1 VPGVPAG
8 THRVR
13 VRLIG
18 YAPAD
23 VRLQFQG
30 DTTGAVFR
38 LERAAAPLSGVDVTA
53 DAVPIGLKNFEV
65 RRKQGIG
72 RFLTET
78 DLARDAERDF
88 VTVAMLRFPGLRMA
102 FDANLRPHIASTRSP
117 CGATGASGGSRG
129 VNRIGGRS
137 SPGGSSG
144 GTTGGAGTGGNTISG
159 SCESIRPCLVQI
171 FLDGVKLDEETDAL
185 IRTWDLSGAEYY
197 TGASMP
203 ARYRTSGSPCGVLL
217 LWSKWR

>member
-1 VPGVPAG
+1 M
-8 THRVR
+8 R

-23 VRLQFQG
+23 VRLRFNG

-38 LERAAAPLSGVDVTA
+38 LERAAVPLSGVDVTA
-53 DAVPIGLKNFEV
+53 DAVPIGLKDFEV
-65 RRKQGIG
+65 RRQQGIG

-88 VTVAMLRFPGLRMA
+88 VTVASLRFPGLRMA
-102 FDANLRPHIASTRSP
+102 FDRANRPHIASVRSP
-117 CGATGASGGSRG
+117 CGGTGSGGDSRGVDHIGARPSPAGSGGGAAGGTGASGGS
-129 VNRIGGRS
+129 
-137 SPGGSSG
+137 
-144 GTTGGAGTGGNTISG
+144 TISG

-171 FLDGVKLDEETDAL
+171 YLDDVKLDEETDTL

-203 ARYRTSGSPCGVLL
+203 ARYRTSGSACGVLL